1 METTKQTNGKP
12 KKDKLSTYIKYS
24 GVGMQMVGSILIG
37 VFGGLYLDK
46 YFQNNFKWFTVSLTV
61 LSIVSVLYSVSK
73 EFMSKK

>member
-1 METTKQTNGKP
+1 
-12 KKDKLSTYIKYS
+12 
-24 GVGMQMVGSILIG
+24 MQMVGSILIG